1 MSGIRWRARGGGIAG
16 QTLPLVVVFMMSL
29 LLVAGFTIDI
39 GNAYR
44 VKQSLQA
51 SADAASAAGAGNLP
65 SPGAAIAAADS
76 FGSQPGGKNRIPGS
90 GPVSL
95 QAVANC
101 VTGPKFCNPANTV
114 QVTEQADVP
123 TYFLHLIGVD
133 HVTVTVHSQSCSPCG
148 ALPLDIVMV
157 LDRTGSMAGQKLVN
171 AKQGVTS
178 FLDDLDPAI
187 DNVGLVVLPPA
198 ASVGTRC
205 SSAPTSNY
213 NLTNAAYLVV
223 PLSNDYASSQGNL
236 NTSSNLISTLNCVQA
251 GGQTAY
257 ANALDAAQGEL
268 DANGRPGVQK
278 VIIFLSDGAANMGPG
293 YLPATSPYRTNPCG
307 RSVQIASAA
316 RAAKTLIYSIAYDLD
331 VSGAEAC
338 YAAPGANVGGTIAG
352 NQNTPEVPFIKANQ
366 AMTQIATPGNYF
378 YQPQPTQLV
387 GVFDAITADLA
398 KGTSRING

>member
-1 MSGIRWRARGGGIAG
+1 
-16 QTLPLVVVFMMSL
+16 VVIFMMSL
-29 LLVAGFTIDI
+29 LLAAGMAIDI

-51 SADAASAAGAGNLP
+51 SADAASAAGAGSLP
-65 SPGAAIAAADS
+65 SPSAAIAAANS
-76 FGSQPGGKNRIPGS
+76 YGSQPGGKNQIPGA
-90 GPVSL
+90 GPVSM
-95 QAVANC
+95 QAAANC

-114 QVTEQADVP
+114 QVTESADVP
-123 TYFLHLIGVD
+123 TYFLHLVGID
-133 HVTVTVHSQSCSPCG
+133 DITVTVHSQACSPCG
-148 ALPLDIVMV
+148 ALPLDVVMV

-198 ASVGTRC
+198 ASVGARC
-205 SSAPTSNY
+205 GSAPTSNY

-223 PLSNDYASSQGNL
+223 PLSNDYASSPGVLNGN
-236 NTSSNLISTLNCVQA
+236 SNLISTLNCVQA
-251 GGQTAY
+251 GGGTAY
-257 ANALDAAQGEL
+257 ANALDAAQAEL

-278 VIIFLSDGAANMGPG
+278 VIIFLSDGAANTGPS
-293 YLPATSPYRTNPCG
+293 YLPATSPYRTQPCHTAI
-307 RSVQIASAA
+307 QIAAA
-316 RAAKTLIYSIAYDLD
+316 SKASKVLVYSIAYDLD

-338 YAAPGANVGGTIAG
+338 QSALGGNESPQIL
-352 NQNTPEVPFIKANQ
+352 ANQ
-366 AMTQIATPGNYF
+366 AMQQIATPGNYY